1 MDFFLLICESAPA
14 RIKEIVNLAYIDNGS
29 ESINDIFVVAIAVPA
44 HFARDIVDEL
54 SEKRHLKQLI
64 GSNELECLD
73 TVWLQATRKGSIGWG
88 PTGKL
93 VNLFHLGGIEIWK
106 SICQWVREGCCGG

>member
-73 TVWLQATRKGSIGWG
+73 TVWLQAARKGSIGWG

>member
-73 TVWLQATRKGSIGWG
+73 TVWLQAARKGSIGWG
-88 PTGKL
+88 PTSKL